1 MEEEAKNNKYFF
13 RKDKRKSPKKE
24 EEGLGVFFI
33 EVLKIAIISLAIIIP
48 VRYFLIQPFVVKGS
62 SMEPSF
68 SSGDYLII
76 DEISYRFSEPERG
89 DVIVFKYPRNPSQY
103 YIKRIIALPGEKI
116 QIKNGEIIIY
126 NNEFPGG
133 IEIDEKYIPEDIN
146 TPGEVDTV
154 VSEGEF
160 FVLGDNRTASSDSRV
175 WGELNKENIIG
186 KAWIRGWPL
195 DDFGKVDYPEYDL

>member
-1 MEEEAKNNKYFF
+1 MEENKKNKTFFFKNNKNTS
-13 RKDKRKSPKKE
+13 REDR
-24 EEGLGVFFI
+24 EGLGVFFI

-62 SMEPSF
+62 SMEPNF

-89 DVIVFKYPRNPSQY
+89 DVVVFKYPKDPSQY

-116 QIKNGEIIIY
+116 QIENGDIVVY

-133 IEIDEKYIPEDIN
+133 IEIDESYIPKDVN
-146 TPGEVDTV
+146 TPGDVDSV
-154 VSEGEF
+154 VGKDEY

-175 WGELNKENIIG
+175 WGELSKDEIIG
-186 KAWIRGWPL
+186 KTWVRGWPISEIGIIKMPQYS
-195 DDFGKVDYPEYDL
+195 F

>member
-1 MEEEAKNNKYFF
+1 MEESNKNKTFFFNKKKNTS
-13 RKDKRKSPKKE
+13 KDDR
-24 EEGLGVFFI
+24 EGLGVFFI

-62 SMEPSF
+62 SMEPNF

-76 DEISYRFSEPERG
+76 DEISYRFNEPKRG

-116 QIKNGEIIIY
+116 QIMKGKIVIF
-126 NNEFPGG
+126 NNEYPGG
-133 IEIDEKYIPEDIN
+133 ITLDESYIPKELK
-146 TPGEVDTV
+146 TPGDVDTV
-154 VSEGEF
+154 VGDNEY

-175 WGELNKENIIG
+175 WGVLSQDEIIG
-186 KAWIRGWPL
+186 RAWIRGWPV
-195 DDFGKVDYPEYDL
+195 DDLGKIALPEYSF